1 MTVNMHQAQSP
12 NLTMEHTAPLA
23 PGSTLKEKRKPDSIE
38 LFKRSIERLMSS
50 PQFYRFSVNNILT
63 RWFAKRRTSQV
74 FDLMAGFV
82 NFQVLLTCVKSGLLD
97 RVYESPCTME
107 ELSSY
112 TQLPKENIDRL
123 VLSALS
129 LQLIDQRGSDRFGIG
144 ALGLPVVGYNGIK
157 AMIEH
162 NAVLYADMLETS
174 NLLKSK
180 EHSQMHRYWPYTL
193 NDAQDNANFVQQ
205 QQASLLKAKQFERY
219 SELMS
224 ASQNF
229 VIDEITSSYD
239 FSGHAKMLDIGCGK
253 GRFVQTLAQ
262 QYATLEFELMDLP
275 LVMGLTQEHLGQFEF
290 SSRLSF
296 NPGSFKL
303 DPLPSGVDLISL
315 VRIAHDH
322 SDDVVNALLRKIYLT
337 LPSKGT
343 LLLAEPMADPKGAR
357 HDAYFHFY
365 LLAMGEGRLRTP
377 EQLSKMMVQAGFD
390 RVKLL
395 ANPMP
400 MHTRI
405 LLAQKH

>member
-1 MTVNMHQAQSP
+1 
-12 NLTMEHTAPLA
+12 
-23 PGSTLKEKRKPDSIE
+23 
-38 LFKRSIERLMSS
+38 
-50 PQFYRFSVNNILT
+50 
-63 RWFAKRRTSQV
+63 
-74 FDLMAGFV
+74 
-82 NFQVLLTCVKSGLLD
+82 
-97 RVYESPCTME
+97 
-107 ELSSY
+107 
-112 TQLPKENIDRL
+112 
-123 VLSALS
+123 
-129 LQLIDQRGSDRFGIG
+129 
-144 ALGLPVVGYNGIK
+144 
-157 AMIEH
+157 
-162 NAVLYADMLETS
+162 
-174 NLLKSK
+174 
-180 EHSQMHRYWPYTL
+180 
-193 NDAQDNANFVQQ
+193 
-205 QQASLLKAKQFERY
+205 
-219 SELMS
+219 
-224 ASQNF
+224 
-229 VIDEITSSYD
+229 
-239 FSGHAKMLDIGCGK
+239 
-253 GRFVQTLAQ
+253 
-262 QYATLEFELMDLP
+262 MDLP

-303 DPLPSGVDLISL
+303 DPLTSGVDLISL